1 MFFSVKVTNRQ
12 DISRKFILCESCS
25 VNETMTS
32 QWRTPAYATKGP
44 PTVLDPAASTTRA
57 RVAALVRQL
66 LAKRAIER
74 TLGDDDDLGDSGLS
88 SLDMVN
94 LMLAVESEFDLTI
107 PERDMRPANFRTI
120 ARIEALVASLMDQSA
135 AAHG

>member
-1 MFFSVKVTNRQ
+1 
-12 DISRKFILCESCS
+12 
-25 VNETMTS
+25 MTS